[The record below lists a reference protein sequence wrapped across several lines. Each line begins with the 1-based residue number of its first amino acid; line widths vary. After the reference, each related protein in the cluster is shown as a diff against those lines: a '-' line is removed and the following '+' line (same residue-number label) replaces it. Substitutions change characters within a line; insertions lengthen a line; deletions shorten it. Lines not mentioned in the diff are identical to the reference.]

1 MGTIAHRCRSRR
13 GMTPRNGE
21 TYGQQR
27 IRSTTPFAPPT
38 TPTAPNLPRHEGH
51 ATHIDETSARQLREV
66 VRARSQ
72 CQAPEPSCS
81 RRARLAQRRVVA
93 RKAWRQAGTGQRHLH
108 TQSCRETVVV
118 AASAVAWNHLE
129 TARLVFFNNYL
140 LKSAQSSASSD
151 EKVLPIFFAL
161 FCKYKLFIAAYIS
174 IEFFSKLSK
183 FVILSAR
190 KSIASAPLTE

>member
-27 IRSTTPFAPPT
+27 IRSTTPFAFAPPT

-93 RKAWRQAGTGQRHLH
+93 RKAWRRAGTGQRHLH
-108 TQSCRETVVV
+108 TQESLPWDGCDGFSGRT
-118 AASAVAWNHLE
+118 ASLE
-129 TARLVFFNNYL
+129 TAW
-140 LKSAQSSASSD
+140 
-151 EKVLPIFFAL
+151 
-161 FCKYKLFIAAYIS
+161 S
-174 IEFFSKLSK
+174 IHFLIICF
-183 FVILSAR
+183 
-190 KSIASAPLTE
+190 